1 MKRLLLL
8 VTLFT
13 LLAAPALAD
22 DSKGD
27 GDKVIDNEALANVRA
42 VVQNYVSH
50 LGRPYEYGQCLLHLQ
65 ADLKNF
71 SVAFDLPG
79 KSPDAYLVRWTAR
92 RNGTFRGVD
101 KPNTKRAGNLII
113 KHSEIGQS
121 NGRGAI
127 DTGAIDVP
135 AGQRIKVK
143 IRAIYGKSKGPK
155 SQFSFN
161 TVAWIRANW
170 GDQDAA
176 CY

>member
-1 MKRLLLL
+1 MKRLFLLFA
-8 VTLFT
+8 LFIM
-13 LLAAPALAD
+13 LPAAALAD

-50 LGRPYEYGQCLLHLQ
+50 LGRPIDHGSCLIQ
-65 ADLKNF
+65 MDLKNF
-71 SVAFDLPG
+71 SVAFDLPS
-79 KSPDAYLVRWTAR
+79 KTPDAYLVRWTAR
-92 RNGTFRGVD
+92 RNGSFRAVD
-101 KPNTKRAGNLII
+101 KPNTKRAGNLTI
-113 KHSEIGQS
+113 KHSEIAQS
-121 NGRGAI
+121 GGGGSIDAGAI
-127 DTGAIDVP
+127 HVP

-161 TVAWIRANW
+161 TDAWIHVNW

-176 CY
+176 CW

>member
-8 VTLFT
+8 FALFIM
-13 LLAAPALAD
+13 LPAAALAD

-27 GDKVIDNEALANVRA
+27 GDKVIDNEALANARA

-50 LGRPYEYGQCLLHLQ
+50 LGRPYHYGQCLLHLQ

-79 KSPDAYLVRWTAR
+79 KTPDAYMVRWTGR
-92 RNGTFRGVD
+92 RNGTYRAMD
-101 KPNTKRAGNLII
+101 KPNTKRTGNLII
-113 KHSEIGQS
+113 KHSDIAQS
-121 NGRGAI
+121 GGSGTIAL
-127 DTGAIDVP
+127 DPMHVP
-135 AGQRIKVK
+135 AGQAIKVK
-143 IRAIYGKSKGPK
+143 MRAIYGKSKGPK
-155 SQFSFN
+155 SQFVFN

-176 CY
+176 C

>member
-1 MKRLLLL
+1 MKRVLLLFM
-8 VTLFT
+8 LFT
-13 LLAAPALAD
+13 LLPAAALAD

-50 LGRPYEYGQCLLHLQ
+50 LGRPVDHGSCLIQ
-65 ADLKNF
+65 KDLKNF
-71 SVAFDLPG
+71 SVAFDLPS
-79 KSPDAYLVRWTAR
+79 KTPDAYLVRWTAR
-92 RNGTFRGVD
+92 RNGTFRAVD

-113 KHSEIGQS
+113 KHSEIARSGGS
-121 NGRGAI
+121 GAI

-176 CY
+176 C

>member
-8 VTLFT
+8 FALFIM
-13 LLAAPALAD
+13 LPAAAFAD

-71 SVAFDLPG
+71 SVSFDVPG
-79 KSPDAYLVRWTAR
+79 KTPDAYLVRWTGR
-92 RNGTFRGVD
+92 RNGSFRAID
-101 KPNTKRAGNLII
+101 KRNTKRAGNLII
-113 KHSEIGQS
+113 KHSEIQQDGGS
-121 NGRGAI
+121 GTIAASAI
-127 DTGAIDVP
+127 HVP
-135 AGQRIKVK
+135 AGQAIKVK
-143 IRAIYGKSKGPK
+143 MRAIYGKSKGPK
-155 SQFSFN
+155 AQFEFN